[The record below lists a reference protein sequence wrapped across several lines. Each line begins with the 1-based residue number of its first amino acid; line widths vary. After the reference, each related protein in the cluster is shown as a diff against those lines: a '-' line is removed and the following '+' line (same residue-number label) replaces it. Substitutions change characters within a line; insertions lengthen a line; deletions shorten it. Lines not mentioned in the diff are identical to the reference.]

1 MEQEY
6 EENPEDIAELL
17 SRHPGY
23 GGTIAKMLANQPELQ
38 KIHYAFALRNMR
50 YGWTLEQR
58 KKYFKWFESALQRSG
73 GASYQGFINN
83 IRTEAMANLSDA
95 ERKAL
100 ASTDL
105 TAGPKPTELPKPI
118 GPGRKWSVDEVTSL
132 ATKGLSGR
140 DFENGRRT
148 FAAARCIVCHRFDG
162 EGGAT
167 GPDLTNVAARFRFG
181 DLAEAMVEPSK
192 VISDQYRATV
202 ITSLGKVI
210 TGRIATEQD
219 GKVTVLVDPEDATK
233 VVVVDKDD
241 IDDMQPSK
249 TSLMP
254 ADLLNTLSQTEL
266 LDLIAYMMSRGNPN
280 DVVFEK

>member
-1 MEQEY
+1 M
-6 EENPEDIAELL
+6 PFLL
-17 SRHPGY
+17 VV
-23 GGTIAKMLANQPELQ
+23 LLQ
-38 KIHYAFALRNMR
+38 AFEPCGDQVRLDGAASDYADLI
-50 YGWTLEQR
+50 
-58 KKYFKWFESALQRSG
+58 ESLV
-73 GASYQGFINN
+73 
-83 IRTEAMANLSDA
+83 L
-95 ERKAL
+95 
-100 ASTDL
+100 
-105 TAGPKPTELPKPI
+105 
-118 GPGRKWSVDEVTSL
+118 
-132 ATKGLSGR
+132 
-140 DFENGRRT
+140 
-148 FAAARCIVCHRFDG
+148 
-162 EGGAT
+162 
-167 GPDLTNVAARFRFG
+167 
-181 DLAEAMVEPSK
+181 PSK
-192 VISDQYRATV
+192 VISDQYRASV